1 MFAPLRR
8 HALRLAASIL
18 LALPVAAA
26 AGELR
31 VTVEGI
37 RSTHGMVLIGLY
49 DGARTFLRAVEAA
62 DKPGFLID
70 PERFGAVA
78 LRANKARR
86 SGVVFTHL
94 QPGRYAV
101 VVLHDENGNGHLD
114 KNLLG
119 FPTEPYGFSNGAEG
133 FLGPPSF
140 ADAAMTLGPGDSEI
154 RIELILP

>member
-1 MFAPLRR
+1 MVAPLRKR
-8 HALRLAASIL
+8 ALQLAAAGM

-37 RSTHGMVLIGLY
+37 RSTRGIVLIGVY
-49 DGARTFLRAVEAA
+49 DTARSFLRAVDAA
-62 DKPGFLID
+62 DEPGFLVD

-78 LRANKARR
+78 LRANKARE
-86 SGVVFTHL
+86 SGVVFTNL

-114 KNLLG
+114 KDFLG

-140 ADAAMTLGPGDSEI
+140 SDAAMALGPGDSAV
-154 RIELILP
+154 RIGLILP